1 MPSLGS
7 KKDVVK
13 RDMNFFAEFTA
24 NAAKMTRLLGYGVVA
39 GVVVVLAIVAIIV
52 YLVIRNAIVS
62 ATINELKN
70 TLASEEYAGLEV
82 RASQLQQELN
92 DKNNYYYVLSQMR
105 EQVDMT
111 DAVAVKLTDKLAE
124 CIPSDTYVENYLI
137 NQTSF
142 QIDGYSFSYYSVL
155 NLVNMLNSSDVFAAP
170 VAITINRVAPNTV
183 GSVDDFIN
191 NGINNYY
198 SYKIEGQLTSDVYV
212 SVSRYIKPAQDSGA
226 AITSLGAIET
236 ESYSAGE
243 SYVIE
248 DIATYSQSGVNYNLV
263 GITVNN
269 GALLADQVNAAI
281 ENNRIEGQANANV
294 TIQLYYS
301 VAEGG
306 Q

>member
-39 GVVVVLAIVAIIV
+39 GVIVVLAIVAIIV

-70 TLASEEYAGLEV
+70 TLASEEYAGLEA

-92 DKNNYYYVLSQMR
+92 DKNNYFYVLSQMR
-105 EQVDMT
+105 EQVDTT

-137 NQTSF
+137 NQTTF
-142 QIDGYSFSYYSVL
+142 QIEGYSFSYYSVL
-155 NLVNMLNSSDVFAAP
+155 NLVNMLNNSDVFSTP
-170 VAITINRVAPNTV
+170 VSITINRVAPNTV
-183 GSVDDFIN
+183 GSIDDFIS

-198 SYKIEGQLTSDVYV
+198 SYTIEGLLTSDVYV
-212 SVSRYIKPAQDSGA
+212 SVSRYINPTQDGGTIA
-226 AITSLGAIET
+226 SLGAIET

-243 SYVIE
+243 TYVVE
-248 DIATYSQSGVNYNLV
+248 DIATYTQSGVNYNLV